1 MSRRRRT
8 AGRAFGAV
16 VAAACLLFSFY
27 LQTEKPAAPGRRGP
41 RSAPQASVTWVT
53 LADARFTDGPANDGD
68 SFVVTHRGGTHTLRL
83 YFVDCCEKRRYD
95 LVRSRIVDQAAYF
108 GGITETQVITLGRR
122 ARDRT
127 KELLTTRPARYHTRW
142 ERVFDSERFYAHVE
156 VQTESGDWQQ
166 LAAVLVAEG
175 LARIHTKPADL
186 PDGTAAVQFTGTLR
200 QLERTARTRRLG
212 GWQHAAA
219 PPAD

>member
-1 MSRRRRT
+1 M
-8 AGRAFGAV
+8 
-16 VAAACLLFSFY
+16 VASACLLFSFY
-27 LQTEKPAAPGRRGP
+27 LQTEKPAAPGKRP
-41 RSAPQASVTWVT
+41 PKSTPQARATWVQ

-108 GGITETQVITLGRR
+108 GGITETQVITLGRQ

-127 KELLTTRPARYHTRW
+127 KELLTTRPARYTTRW

-156 VQTESGDWQQ
+156 VQAESGEWQQ

-186 PDGTAAVQFTGTLR
+186 PDGTAAVRFTGTLR
-200 QLERTARTRRLG
+200 ELERTARAERRG
-212 GWQHAAA
+212 GWRHATL
-219 PPAD
+219 PSPD